1 MKEGHSQVELVIHA
15 KRSWFSFNLKE
26 VWRYRDLLRL
36 LVQRDFKS
44 TYTQT
49 VLGPIW
55 FLISPLFTVF
65 IYSIIFGRI
74 AKIPT
79 ESVPPPLFYMA
90 GIALWSYF
98 SSCFTGVS
106 NSLAQNKGL
115 YGKVYFPRLI
125 VPISILVSQLIRL
138 GFHMLVLACLALFFL
153 FKDGFFVLPSFHQL
167 LFLPVWVFLTALL
180 SLGFGL
186 ILAALTTKYLDF
198 NHFVSFG
205 LGLLMYASPII
216 YPGRFLPENLRIYA
230 EFNPLFTFIEGFK
243 YSLLGAG
250 EFNFT
255 HLISSSLITLLVLL
269 TGLFSFN
276 AVEHNFTDTI

>member
-1 MKEGHSQVELVIHA
+1 MNQKHLIDLVITSRRKLFDINFA
-15 KRSWFSFNLKE
+15 E

-36 LVQRDFKS
+36 LVKRDFKA

-55 FLISPLFTVF
+55 FLLSPLFTVF
-65 IYSIIFGRI
+65 IYTVIFGKV

-79 ESVPPPLFYMA
+79 ENVPPALFYMS

-98 SSCFTGVS
+98 SSCFTGIS

-125 VPISILVSQLIRL
+125 VPLSILFSQLVRM
-138 GFHMLVLACLALFFL
+138 GFHLLVVVFLMVYFFL
-153 FKDGFFVLPSFHQL
+153 QDGFFAVPSLHQL
-167 LFLPVWVFLTALL
+167 LFIPIWVFLTALL
-180 SLGFGL
+180 ALGLGL

-216 YPGRFLPENLRIYA
+216 YPGRFLPAGLRAYA
-230 EFNPLFTFIEGFK
+230 ELNPLFTFIEGFK
-243 YSLLGAG
+243 YSLLNAG
-250 EFNFT
+250 EFSAM
-255 HLISSSLITLLVLL
+255 HLASSAAITLLVLIV
-269 TGLFSFN
+269 GLLSFN

>member
-1 MKEGHSQVELVIHA
+1 VNKKHIIDLVITSRRKLFDINFA
-15 KRSWFSFNLKE
+15 E
-26 VWRYRDLLRL
+26 VWMYRDLLRL
-36 LVQRDFKS
+36 LVKRDFKA

-55 FLISPLFTVF
+55 FLLSPLFTVF
-65 IYSIIFGRI
+65 IYTVIFGKV

-79 ESVPPPLFYMA
+79 ENVPPALFYMS

-98 SSCFTGVS
+98 SSCFTGIS

-125 VPISILVSQLIRL
+125 VPLSILFSQLVRM
-138 GFHMLVLACLALFFL
+138 GFHLLVVVFLMVYFFIQ
-153 FKDGFFVLPSFHQL
+153 DGFFAVPSLHQL
-167 LFLPVWVFLTALL
+167 LFISVWVFLTALL
-180 SLGFGL
+180 ALGLGL

-216 YPGRFLPENLRIYA
+216 YPGRFLPAGLRTYA
-230 EFNPLFTFIEGFK
+230 ELNPLFTFIEGFK
-243 YSLLGAG
+243 YSLLNAG
-250 EFNFT
+250 EFSEM
-255 HLISSSLITLLVLL
+255 HLASSAAITLLVLIV
-269 TGLFSFN
+269 GLLSFN